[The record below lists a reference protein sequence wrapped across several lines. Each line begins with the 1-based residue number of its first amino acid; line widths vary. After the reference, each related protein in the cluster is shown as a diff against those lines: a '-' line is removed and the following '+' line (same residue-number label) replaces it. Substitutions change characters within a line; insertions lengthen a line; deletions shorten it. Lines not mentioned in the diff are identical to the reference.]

1 MTTASTPTPRLR
13 EILAGITTFF
23 TMSYIVVVNPSI
35 LSTEGTGM
43 PFDGVLTAT
52 VLVAFLG
59 TLFMGIFA
67 RLPYAIAPGMGLNA
81 FFTYTLILGK
91 GLPWQTA
98 LGLVT
103 WSGIIFLLISITP
116 IRDKI
121 ALAVP
126 EELRTACGV
135 GIGIFLS
142 FLGLKSMGL
151 VVAHPVTFVTL
162 GKIHVETGLSLV
174 GLIWSATLLRKNNP
188 FALLSGILIVTLAA
202 LGLGKISVPETF
214 VRSPDFTSVMFKMDL
229 KAALQISLI
238 PPLLSIL
245 FTDLFDSLS
254 TFLGVAR
261 AADLVDEKGQP
272 LRLRQ
277 ALVIDSIA
285 TFVSGIFGSSPG
297 TAYIE
302 SAAGIRAGG
311 RTGLT
316 SIVTAICFLPCLF
329 LSPLVSMVP
338 PYATGPVLVLVGTLM
353 FSQVRDLPLD
363 RFEALVPSF
372 LAIVLI
378 PLTFSITQGLLWGF
392 VSWVILHLLA
402 GKHSQVRP
410 AHYAIALLAMFLII
424 IEATEVGHG
433 L

>member
-1 MTTASTPTPRLR
+1 
-13 EILAGITTFF
+13 
-23 TMSYIVVVNPSI
+23 
-35 LSTEGTGM
+35 M

-59 TLFMGIFA
+59 TLLMGLFA
-67 RLPYAIAPGMGLNA
+67 RLPYAVAPGMGINA

-91 GLPWQTA
+91 GVPWQTA
-98 LGLVT
+98 LGLVA
-103 WSGIIFLLISITP
+103 WSGIIFILISITP
-116 IRDKI
+116 LRDKI

-126 EELRTACGV
+126 EEMRTACGV

-151 VVAHPVTFVTL
+151 IVAHPVTFVTL
-162 GKIHVETGLSLV
+162 GKIHVETVLSLI

-188 FALLSGILIVTLAA
+188 FALLSGILLVTLAA
-202 LGLGKISVPETF
+202 LALGKISVPPELT
-214 VRSPDFTSVMFKMDL
+214 RAPDFTSVFFKMDL
-229 KAALQISLI
+229 SAALQITLI

-261 AADLVDEKGQP
+261 AAQLVDEKGQP

-277 ALVIDSIA
+277 ALIVDSVA
-285 TFVSGIFGSSPG
+285 TFVSGIFGTSPG

-316 SIVTAICFLPCLF
+316 SVVTALCFLPCLF
-329 LSPLVSMVP
+329 LSPLVAMVP
-338 PYATGPVLVLVGTLM
+338 AYATGPVLVLVGTLM
-353 FSQVRDLPLD
+353 FSQVKDLPLD
-363 RFEALVPSF
+363 RFEALVPCF

-392 VSWVILHLLA
+392 VSWVVLHLLA
-402 GKHSQVRP
+402 GKQNLVRP
-410 AHYAIALLAMFLII
+410 EHYAIAMLALILII
-424 IEATEVGHG
+424 IEGTHG
-433 L
+433 V